1 VPELRWGLTIPFAG
15 VPLAGHAD
23 LLRRAEA
30 LGYDDLWSAEAT
42 GVDGFTPLT
51 LAAAWTERMRLGTG
65 IVNPYTRGTALLAQH
80 AAALADASRGR
91 FVLGLG
97 SSSDVI
103 VERWN
108 GFAFER
114 PLARMREA
122 VRELRPVLAGERGRG
137 GFKLEQPPAQ
147 PVPIVIAA
155 LRDRMLRLAGELGDG
170 ALLNFTP
177 LSAVS
182 DVVAQVGPGTEIL
195 CRFFCFPQ
203 PAEEAMGAA
212 KRMLAAYATVPVYEA
227 FFRAHGW
234 GDALDPMVR
243 AWNEGDRR
251 RALEL
256 APEALAREV
265 FIFGSPQEQRE
276 RLGEFVARGIHTP
289 ILTPVAPPSEV
300 GGLLEAWAP

>member
-1 VPELRWGLTIPFAG
+1 LPAVRWGLTIPFAG
-15 VPLAGHAD
+15 VPLADHGD

-30 LGYDDLWSAEAT
+30 LGYDDLWSAEVA
-42 GVDGFTPLT
+42 GVDGFTPLA
-51 LAAAWTERMRLGTG
+51 LAAAWTERMRLGTA
-65 IVNPYTRGTALLAQH
+65 IVNPYTRGIALLAQS
-80 AAALADASRGR
+80 AAALYDASRGR

-114 PLARMREA
+114 PLARMRAA
-122 VRELRPVLAGERGRG
+122 VEELRPLLAGERGRG
-137 GFKLEQPPAQ
+137 GFRLEAPA
-147 PVPIVIAA
+147 PVPIFVAA

-177 LSAVS
+177 LSAVE
-182 DVVAQVGPGTEIL
+182 DVVAQVGPGTEVA
-195 CRFFCFPQ
+195 CRFFCFPEHDI
-203 PAEEAMGAA
+203 PAA
-212 KRMLAAYATVPVYEA
+212 KRMLVAYATVPVYEA

-234 GDALDPMVR
+234 GERIDPMVR
-243 AWNEGDRR
+243 AWKEGDRG

-256 APEALAREV
+256 APVELVREV
-265 FIFGSPQEQRE
+265 FVFGSPEEQRE
-276 RLGEFVARGIHTP
+276 RLGEFVSRGVQTA
-289 ILTPVAPPSEV
+289 ILTPVCPPERV

>member
-1 VPELRWGLTIPFAG
+1 MPWGLTIPFAG
-15 VPLAGHAD
+15 VPLADHAD

-42 GVDGFTPLT
+42 GLDGFTPLA

-65 IVNPYTRGTALLAQH
+65 IVNPYTRGPALMAQH
-80 AAALADASRGR
+80 VAALAEASRGR

-97 SSSDVI
+97 ASSDVI
-103 VERWN
+103 VEQWN
-108 GFAFER
+108 GVRFER
-114 PLARMREA
+114 PLSRVRELVA
-122 VRELRPVLAGERGRG
+122 ELRPVLAGERGRG
-137 GFKLEQPPAQ
+137 GFKLESPPAE

-155 LRDRMLRLAGELGDG
+155 LRDRMLALAGEIGDG
-170 ALLNFTP
+170 AFVNFTP
-177 LSAVS
+177 LSAVE
-182 DVVAQVGPGTEIL
+182 DVVAAIGADVEVL

-203 PAEEAMGAA
+203 PAEEAMPLAL
-212 KRMLAAYATVPVYEA
+212 RMLAAYATVPVYEA

-234 GDALDPMVR
+234 GEALDPMLAAWR
-243 AWNEGDRR
+243 AGDRR

-276 RLGEFVARGIHTP
+276 RLAEFTARGIDTP
-289 ILTPVAPPSEV
+289 ILAPIAPPEALPR
-300 GGLLEAWAP
+300 LLEAWAP

>member
-15 VPLAGHAD
+15 VPLADHGD

-42 GVDGFTPLT
+42 GVDGFTPLV
-51 LAAAWTERMRLGTG
+51 LAAAWTDRMRLGTA
-65 IVNPYTRGTALLAQH
+65 IVNPYTRGTALLAQT
-80 AAALADASRGR
+80 AAALHDASRGR

-108 GFAFER
+108 GFPFER
-114 PLARMREA
+114 PLARMRAA
-122 VRELRPVLAGERGRG
+122 VEELRPVLAGERGRG
-137 GFKLEQPPAQ
+137 GFKLEQPA
-147 PVPIVIAA
+147 PVPIFVAA

-170 ALLNFTP
+170 AILNFTP
-177 LSAVS
+177 LSAVP
-182 DVVAQVGPGTEIL
+182 DVVAQVGPDTEIA
-195 CRFFCFPQ
+195 CRFFCFPA

-212 KRMLAAYATVPVYEA
+212 RRMLVAYATVPVYEA

-234 GDALDPMVR
+234 GERIDPMIG

-251 RALEL
+251 RAVEL
-256 APEALAREV
+256 APEELVREV
-265 FIFGSPQEQRE
+265 FIFGSPEQQRE
-276 RLGEFVARGIHTP
+276 RLGEFVGSGVHTP
-289 ILTPVAPPSEV
+289 ILTPVCPPEEV
-300 GGLLEAWAP
+300 GALLEAWAP

>member
-1 VPELRWGLTIPFAG
+1 VRWGLTIPFAG
-15 VPLAGHAD
+15 VPLADHAD

-42 GVDGFTPLT
+42 GLDGFTPLA
-51 LAAAWTERMRLGTG
+51 LAAAWTDRMRLGTG
-65 IVNPYTRGTALLAQH
+65 IVNPYTRGLALLAQS
-80 AAALADASRGR
+80 AAALHEASRGR

-114 PLARMREA
+114 PLGRMREA
-122 VRELRPVLAGERGRG
+122 VSELRPLFAGERGRG
-137 GFKLEQPPAQ
+137 GFKLEQPA
-147 PVPIVIAA
+147 PVPIVVAA
-155 LRDRMLRLAGELGDG
+155 LRDRMLRLAGELADG

-177 LSAVS
+177 LSAVE

-195 CRFFCFPQ
+195 CRFFCFPGDG
-203 PAEEAMGAA
+203 MDAA
-212 KRMLAAYATVPVYEA
+212 KRMLVAYATVPVYEA

-234 GDALDPMVR
+234 GERIDPMVR
-243 AWNEGDRR
+243 AWREGERG

-256 APEALAREV
+256 APEDLAREV
-265 FIFGSPQEQRE
+265 FIFGSPEQQRE
-276 RLGEFVARGIHTP
+276 RLGEFAARGIQTP
-289 ILTPVAPPSEV
+289 ILTPVAAPSELA
-300 GGLLEAWAP
+300 GLLDAWAP